1 MAPSFDS
8 AFRALA
14 MAPSKKSVIEA
25 MSKLINAVNAIE
37 EDVMSPV

>member
-14 MAPSKKSVIEA
+14 MTPSKKSVKEA

-37 EDVMSPV
+37 EDEVSPV